1 MSSSPYRSLGKN
13 TAIFAIG
20 SFGSKAISFFMLPIF
35 TRVLTQAD
43 YGKIDIISTSI
54 SLLLPLLTLNIV
66 EAVFRFTLD
75 KGSLEEKQAIFT
87 SALTVGTA
95 GFLCLLFFIPVF
107 MHFGFSGQL
116 LLAFLILFL
125 TDIIHGITKVL
136 IRAEQRLKLFA
147 VSDIIQT
154 AVFASTGILLVAFF
168 RMGIIGYLISQITAV
183 AVSTAILFLFGSV
196 VKYIAPSA
204 LKVVQIKV
212 MIKYSLPLVPNT
224 LAWWIISASDRYML
238 AFFAGFSSTGIYAV
252 AHKFP
257 VLLSVLNG
265 VFYQAWQISSIDQFN
280 SPDRKQFYSNIF
292 RALSTLMFL
301 GTIAFAIIL
310 RPFIIVMTG
319 EGFQEAWRFVP
330 FLILGT
336 VFHSFSQ
343 FFGVGYLAAKKTGG
357 AFRTSGIGAAANIGV
372 NLLLIPL
379 IGIQAASISTAI
391 AFFIM
396 WIARLIET
404 RKYFSISINWV
415 RLSIEISLV
424 LVSLMMVYCGSIG
437 TLIQIACLVVF
448 ITLEGKSIGVVLK
461 KVWISFSGRRKNK
474 KDLR

>member
-1 MSSSPYRSLGKN
+1 MNSSPYRSLGKN
-13 TAIFAIG
+13 TVIFAIG

-43 YGKIDIISTSI
+43 YGKIDIITTSI

-87 SALTVGTA
+87 SALTVGIG
-95 GFLCLLFFIPVF
+95 GFLFLLFFIPVF
-107 MHFGFSGQL
+107 MHFGVSGQL
-116 LLAFLILFL
+116 LVAFLALFL
-125 TDIIHGITKVL
+125 IDIIHGITKVL
-136 IRAEQRLKLFA
+136 IRAEQKLRLFA
-147 VSDIIQT
+147 ISDIIHT
-154 AVFASTGILLVAFF
+154 AVFASTGILLVAVL
-168 RMGIIGYLISQITAV
+168 RMGVIGYLLSQIIAV
-183 AVSTAILFLFGSV
+183 TVSAAVLFRFGSV
-196 VKYIAPSA
+196 GKYIAASGI
-204 LKVVQIKV
+204 KITQIKV
-212 MIKYSLPLVPNT
+212 MIKYSLPLVPNA
-224 LAWWIISASDRYML
+224 LAWWIMSASDRYML
-238 AFFAGFSSTGIYAV
+238 AYFLGISSTGIYAV

-257 VLLSVLNG
+257 MLLSVLNG
-265 VFYQAWQISSIDQFN
+265 VFYKAWQIASIDQFN
-280 SPDRKQFYSNIF
+280 SPERKQFYSNIF

-301 GTIAFAIIL
+301 GTIIFAIIL
-310 RPFIIVMTG
+310 RPFIILMTG

-343 FFGVGYLAAKKTGG
+343 FFGVGYLAAKKTRG
-357 AFRTSGIGAAANIGV
+357 AFRTSGIGAAANIAV

-379 IGIQAASISTAI
+379 IGIQGASISTAI
-391 AFFIM
+391 AFFTM
-396 WIARLIET
+396 WIARLFET

-415 RLSIEISLV
+415 RLSVEISLV

-448 ITLEGKSIGVVLK
+448 ITLEGKSIGVALK
-461 KVWISFSGRRKNK
+461 KARSILSRKRK
-474 KDLR
+474 E

>member
-13 TAIFAIG
+13 TAIFAVG
-20 SFGSKAISFFMLPIF
+20 TFGSKAISFFMLPIF

-43 YGKIDIISTSI
+43 YGKIDIITTSI

-87 SALTVGTA
+87 SALTVGTG
-95 GFLCLLFFIPVF
+95 GFLFLLLFIPVF
-107 MHFGFSGQL
+107 IHFGVSGQL
-116 LLAFLILFL
+116 LVAFLALFL
-125 TDIIHGITKVL
+125 IDIIHGITKVL
-136 IRAEQRLKLFA
+136 IRAEQKLRLFA
-147 VSDIIQT
+147 LSDIIHT
-154 AVFASTGILLVAFF
+154 AVFATTGILLVAVL
-168 RMGIIGYLISQITAV
+168 RMGVIGYLASQIIAV
-183 AVSTAILFLFGSV
+183 TVSTAVLFLFGSV
-196 VKYIAPSA
+196 GKYIVPFAFKFA
-204 LKVVQIKV
+204 QIKV
-212 MIKYSLPLVPNT
+212 MTKYSLPLVPNA
-224 LAWWIISASDRYML
+224 LAWWIMSASDRYML
-238 AFFAGFSSTGIYAV
+238 AFFLGFSSTGIYAV

-257 VLLSVLNG
+257 ILLSVLNG

-280 SPDRKQFYSNIF
+280 SPERKQFYSNIF

-301 GTIAFAIIL
+301 GTIVFAIIL
-310 RPFIIVMTG
+310 RPFIILMTG

-343 FFGVGYLAAKKTGG
+343 FFGVGYLAAKKTTG
-357 AFRTSGIGAAANIGV
+357 AFRTSGVGAAANIGI

-391 AFFIM
+391 AFFTM

-404 RKYFSISINWV
+404 RKYFSISVDWV
-415 RLSIEISLV
+415 RLSAEISLV
-424 LVSLMMVYCGSIG
+424 LVSLLMVYFGLVV
-437 TLIQIACLVVF
+437 TLIQIVCLIAF
-448 ITLEGKSIGVVLK
+448 ITLERKSIGAALK
-461 KVWISFSGRRKNK
+461 KVRSILSRRGKEQQ
-474 KDLR
+474 

>member
-1 MSSSPYRSLGKN
+1 
-13 TAIFAIG
+13 
-20 SFGSKAISFFMLPIF
+20 
-35 TRVLTQAD
+35 
-43 YGKIDIISTSI
+43 
-54 SLLLPLLTLNIV
+54 
-66 EAVFRFTLD
+66 
-75 KGSLEEKQAIFT
+75 
-87 SALTVGTA
+87 
-95 GFLCLLFFIPVF
+95 
-107 MHFGFSGQL
+107 
-116 LLAFLILFL
+116 
-125 TDIIHGITKVL
+125 
-136 IRAEQRLKLFA
+136 
-147 VSDIIQT
+147 
-154 AVFASTGILLVAFF
+154 
-168 RMGIIGYLISQITAV
+168 
-183 AVSTAILFLFGSV
+183 
-196 VKYIAPSA
+196 
-204 LKVVQIKV
+204 
-212 MIKYSLPLVPNT
+212 
-224 LAWWIISASDRYML
+224 
-238 AFFAGFSSTGIYAV
+238 
-252 AHKFP
+252 
-257 VLLSVLNG
+257 
-265 VFYQAWQISSIDQFN
+265 ISSIDQFN

-379 IGIQAASISTAI
+379 IGIQGASISTAI
-391 AFFIM
+391 AFFTM
-396 WIARLIET
+396 WIARLFET

-448 ITLEGKSIGVVLK
+448 ITLEGKSIGVALK

>member
-1 MSSSPYRSLGKN
+1 
-13 TAIFAIG
+13 
-20 SFGSKAISFFMLPIF
+20 
-35 TRVLTQAD
+35 
-43 YGKIDIISTSI
+43 
-54 SLLLPLLTLNIV
+54 
-66 EAVFRFTLD
+66 
-75 KGSLEEKQAIFT
+75 
-87 SALTVGTA
+87 
-95 GFLCLLFFIPVF
+95 
-107 MHFGFSGQL
+107 
-116 LLAFLILFL
+116 
-125 TDIIHGITKVL
+125 
-136 IRAEQRLKLFA
+136 
-147 VSDIIQT
+147 
-154 AVFASTGILLVAFF
+154 
-168 RMGIIGYLISQITAV
+168 MGVIGYLISQIIAV
-183 AVSTAILFLFGSV
+183 TVSTAALFLFGSV
-196 VKYIAPSA
+196 GKYIAPSA
-204 LKVVQIKV
+204 FKIAQIKV
-212 MIKYSLPLVPNT
+212 MIKFSLPLVPNA
-224 LAWWIISASDRYML
+224 LAWWIMSASDRYML
-238 AFFAGFSSTGIYAV
+238 AFFLGFSSTGIYAV

-257 VLLSVLNG
+257 MLLSVLNG

-280 SPDRKQFYSNIF
+280 SPERKQFYSNIF
-292 RALSTLMFL
+292 RTLYIVMFL

-310 RPFIIVMTG
+310 RPFIIIMTG

-424 LVSLMMVYCGSIG
+424 IVSLIMVYFGSIG
-437 TLIQIACLVVF
+437 TLIQIVCLIAF
-448 ITLEGKSIGVVLK
+448 ITLEGRSIEAVLK
-461 KVWISFSGRRKNK
+461 KVGVSFCGRRKNM

>member
-20 SFGSKAISFFMLPIF
+20 TFGSKAISFFMLPVF

-43 YGKIDIISTSI
+43 YGKIDIITTSI

-95 GFLCLLFFIPVF
+95 GFLCLLCFIPVF
-107 MHFGFSGQL
+107 IHFGVSGQL
-116 LLAFLILFL
+116 LVAFLALFL
-125 TDIIHGITKVL
+125 IDIIHGITKVL
-136 IRAEQRLKLFA
+136 IRAEQRLRLFA
-147 VSDIIQT
+147 VSDIIHT
-154 AVFASTGILLVAFF
+154 AVFASTGIVLVAVLK
-168 RMGIIGYLISQITAV
+168 MGVIGYLSSQIIAVTISTAV
-183 AVSTAILFLFGSV
+183 LFLFGSV
-196 VKYIAPSA
+196 GKYIAPSA
-204 LKVVQIKV
+204 FKVAQIKV
-212 MIKYSLPLVPNT
+212 MIKYSLPLVPNA
-224 LAWWIISASDRYML
+224 LAWWIMSASDRYML
-238 AFFAGFSSTGIYAV
+238 AFFLGFSSTGIYAV

-257 VLLSVLNG
+257 MLLSVLNG

-280 SPDRKQFYSNIF
+280 SPDRKQFYSDIF

-301 GTIAFAIIL
+301 GTIAFSLAL
-310 RPFIIVMTG
+310 RPFVILMTG

-357 AFRTSGIGAAANIGV
+357 AFRTSGIGAAANIGT

-379 IGIQAASISTAI
+379 IGIQAASISTAM

-404 RKYFSISINWV
+404 RKYFSVSIDWV
-415 RLSIEISLV
+415 RLTVEISLV
-424 LVSLMMVYCGSIG
+424 LASLMMVYFGLVG
-437 TLIQIACLVVF
+437 ALIQIVCLIVF
-448 ITLEGKSIGVVLK
+448 IILEGKSIGAVLK
-461 KVWISFSGRRKNK
+461 KVWIAFCERGKNK
-474 KDLR
+474 KD